1 MKEGF
6 FYPIGF
12 TKEDSFFLH
21 TFAIKIKQKS
31 QNLLSR
37 TVRAPRGDA
46 GMEKRYRLVG
56 VPSKA

>member
-12 TKEDSFFLH
+12 IKEDSFFLH
-21 TFAIKIKQKS
+21 TFAIKIEQKS

-37 TVRAPRGDA
+37 NSSRTTRCGD
-46 GMEKRYRLVG
+46 GEEVG